1 MEAAF
6 ISEKTVSGFSV
17 VQFRTEGADTL
28 EYISVGKAAETG
40 KVKITEIDEGGR
52 VGTILVQN
60 DSDDSI
66 FIAEGDLLQGAKQN
80 RVVIAS
86 VFITPRLKFNLPVNC
101 VEQGRWRHKSRGFT
115 PHNQSAPTDLKRK
128 LRNTV
133 HNNIIMN
140 RTHIADQMLT
150 WSSVEEKSAYYHM
163 RSGTNDLLEIM
174 EEKRKRDEAELKDL
188 INPGENANGLAL
200 FYAGELVQIEN
211 FNRGDIYAEYYRKI
225 VLGAY
230 DEYGMFSRK
239 EFTPG
244 KGELEYKTREMFDRI
259 ETWEKTLHKSIA
271 AGEEKRFRDEV
282 TSGFELIYDNKL
294 VHLSLLRNAKN

>member
-28 EYISVGKAAETG
+28 DYISVGKAAETG

-60 DSDDSI
+60 DSDDCI

-86 VFITPRLKFNLPVNC
+86 VFVTPRSKFHLPVNC
-101 VEQGRWRHKSRGFT
+101 VEQGRWRHRSRGFT

-128 LRNTV
+128 MRNTV

-140 RTHIADQMLT
+140 RTHIADQMEHR
-150 WSSVEEKSAYYHM
+150 VGCDAQAG
-163 RSGTNDLLEIM
+163 RADARNIDLAAKGGEVTGDGI
-174 EEKRKRDEAELKDL
+174 EA
-188 INPGENANGLAL
+188 
-200 FYAGELVQIEN
+200 
-211 FNRGDIYAEYYRKI
+211 GDA
-225 VLGAY
+225 V
-230 DEYGMFSRK
+230 
-239 EFTPG
+239 
-244 KGELEYKTREMFDRI
+244 
-259 ETWEKTLHKSIA
+259 A
-271 AGEEKRFRDEV
+271 AGRGEPDMRMGGEDCGHARFDV
-282 TSGFELIYDNKL
+282 GNYLGGGAAAVVGLHLDPVPL
-294 VHLSLLRNAKN
+294 VGVV